1 MKLLYSQCT
10 EADLPKAVDFV
21 NAAYRGDS
29 SKAGWTTEESLL
41 GGQRT
46 DIEMLRTL
54 CTSPGNQIWL
64 AREDVFG
71 ALVGLFHLENSPEK
85 TFLGMLTVAPES
97 QDAGIGKL
105 LIAKA
110 EDLARTQWNLKE
122 LHMTVI
128 SLRHELIAYYQRR
141 GYLPTGEKKDF
152 PMNDPR
158 YGIPKR
164 NDFHLLVLK
173 KSL

>member
-1 MKLLYSQCT
+1 MNLLYSLCT
-10 EADLPKAVDFV
+10 AEDIPKAVDFV
-21 NAAYRGDS
+21 NAAYRGEN

-46 DIEMLRTL
+46 DADMMRSL
-54 CTSPGNQIWL
+54 CTPPGNQIWL
-64 AREDVFG
+64 AREEVFG
-71 ALVGLFHLENSPEK
+71 VLVGLFHLERGPDR
-85 TFLGMLTVAPES
+85 TFLGMLTVDPRS
-97 QDAGIGKL
+97 QDAGIGKQ
-105 LIAKA
+105 LIRKA
-110 EDLARTQWNLKE
+110 EELARSQWGLQE
-122 LHMTVI
+122 LYMTVI
-128 SLRHELIAYYQRR
+128 SLRHELIAYYERR

-164 NDFHLLVLK
+164 NDFHLMVLK

>member
-1 MKLLYSQCT
+1 MNLLYSLCT
-10 EADLPKAVDFV
+10 EADIPQAVRFV

-29 SKAGWTTEESLL
+29 SKAGWTTEESFL

-46 DIEMLRTL
+46 DPDMLRAL
-54 CTSPGNQIWL
+54 CTLPGNQIWL
-64 AREDVFG
+64 AREEVFG
-71 ALVGLFHLENSPEK
+71 ALVGLFHLEKGPEK

-97 QDAGIGKL
+97 QDAGIGKQ
-105 LIAKA
+105 LIRKA
-110 EDLARTQWNLKE
+110 EELARSQWGLRE

-128 SLRHELIAYYQRR
+128 SLRRELIAYYERR
-141 GYLPTGEKKDF
+141 GYLPTGETKDF

-164 NDFHLLVLK
+164 NDFHLMVLK